1 MLNLKGIYD
10 QELIEL
16 IQNTIDDNHELII
29 GTTIVTNTT
38 TRRKTRGKRK
48 RI

>member
-29 GTTIVTNTT
+29 VTTIVTTQQLEE
-38 TRRKTRGKRK
+38 KTRGKR
-48 RI
+48 